1 MPRIALISDHAS
13 PLAAL
18 GGVDAGGQ
26 NVYVA
31 QLTRHLAALGFEI
44 DVFTRRD
51 DPAQPDVVELA
62 PGARLFHV
70 PAGPPARLPKEQLL
84 PFMGDFSDCVLAR
97 AWDCGGYDLCHA
109 NFFLS
114 TLPAMALKKAFG
126 VPFVVTFHALGRVRL
141 QHQGAADSFPRERLA
156 IEERAVGEADAVI
169 AECPQDRID
178 LRQLYFAD
186 PAKLRLI
193 PCGFD
198 PDEFAPQKKTEA
210 RARLGLGGDAFTVLQ
225 LGRMVPRKGVGNV
238 IRGVARLRQRHGV
251 AARLLVVGGES
262 RDPDPRLTPEI
273 GRLQAV
279 AAEGGVAD
287 AVTFVGARGRAELR
301 DWYAACDVFVTT
313 PWYEPFGITPLEAM
327 ACGRPVVGSAV
338 GGIRY
343 TVRDG
348 QSGFLVPP
356 EDPDALADRLAL
368 LARRPELC
376 RRLGRG
382 ALARVRSRFTWA
394 HVAEAVARLYAE
406 VLVGGPF
413 AISGRAG
420 VRGPRSRRGPRKQS
434 TLS

>member
-31 QLTRHLAALGFEI
+31 QLSRHLPALGFEV

-51 DPAQPDVVELA
+51 DPCQPDVVELG
-62 PGARLFHV
+62 PGARLLHV
-70 PAGPPARLPKEQLL
+70 PAGPPARVPKEQLL
-84 PFMGDFSDCVLAR
+84 PFMGAFSDFVMAR
-97 AWDCGGYDLCHA
+97 AWASGGYDLCHA

-114 TLPAMALKKAFG
+114 ALPAMALKKAFG

-156 IEERAVGEADAVI
+156 IEERAVAEAGAVI

-178 LRQLYFAD
+178 LRKLYFAD
-186 PAKLRLI
+186 PAKLRLV

-198 PDEFAPQKKTEA
+198 PQEFAPRKKAEV
-210 RARLGLGGDAFTVLQ
+210 RARLGLEGGAFTVLQ
-225 LGRMVPRKGVGNV
+225 LGRMVPRKGVDNV

-262 RDPDPRLTPEI
+262 HDPDPCVTPEI

-279 AAEGGVAD
+279 AAAEGVAD
-287 AVTFVGARGRAELR
+287 AVTFVGARGRAELS
-301 DWYAACDVFVTT
+301 DYYAACDVFVTT

-338 GGIRY
+338 GGIRF
-343 TVRDG
+343 TVRDKLTG
-348 QSGFLVPP
+348 YLVPP
-356 EDPDALADRLAL
+356 DDPEALAGRLAL
-368 LARRPELC
+368 LARWPELR
-376 RRLGRG
+376 RRLGRN

-406 VLVGGPF
+406 VLLGGPF
-413 AISGRAG
+413 AL
-420 VRGPRSRRGPRKQS
+420 SRRARARQRTGA
-434 TLS
+434 TALS